1 MAISKEKVRYVAN
14 LARIKMREEELERFT
29 TQLDKILE
37 YINKLNELDT
47 ENVAPTSHIVN
58 LRNVVREDKITGESL
73 SNEEATQMAPDKE
86 KEFFRVP
93 KIIE

>member
-1 MAISKEKVRYVAN
+1 MAISREEVEYIAN
-14 LARIKMREEELERFT
+14 LARIKMEQEELEKFT

-47 ENVAPTSHIVN
+47 EKVSPTSHIVN
-58 LRNVVREDKITGESL
+58 LKNVVRQDRITGESL

-86 KEFFRVP
+86 KEFIRVP